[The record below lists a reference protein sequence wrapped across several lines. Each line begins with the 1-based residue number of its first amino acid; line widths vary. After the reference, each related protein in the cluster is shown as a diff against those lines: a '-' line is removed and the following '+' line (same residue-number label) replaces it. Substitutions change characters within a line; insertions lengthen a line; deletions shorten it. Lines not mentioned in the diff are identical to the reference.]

1 MPRAQQPAEKPE
13 ATSLL
18 GKPLFRPPVPEANRA
33 KMEADAKAAFD
44 LASREPSAE
53 NIIWLGRRTAY
64 LGKFREAIDVFTG
77 GMRLY
82 PTDPRLYRHR
92 GHRYITVRNFLRAQE
107 DLERADELIKGQ
119 PDEVEPD
126 GQPNARGIPTS
137 TLHSNIWYH
146 LALAR
151 YLKADFAAAA
161 DDWSRARDAG
171 KNADN
176 LVSASHWLY
185 LSLRRANRASDAKA
199 VLEPIRA
206 DLDVIENG
214 SYHSLLLMYKGERH
228 AGAGAVSRRRRRGGI
243 GGAIRRQRLASRR
256 RPSRRGEEAVGSDPR
271 RPRLAVIRI
280 HRGRGGSA
288 EEQERG

>member
-1 MPRAQQPAEKPE
+1 MPRAQQAAEKEKPE

-44 LASREPSAE
+44 LAAREPSAE

-107 DLERADELIKGQ
+107 DLERAVELIKGQ

-126 GQPNARGIPTS
+126 GQPNARGVPTS

-161 DDWSRARDAG
+161 DDWRRARDAG
-171 KNADN
+171 KTPDN
-176 LVSASHWLY
+176 LVAASHWLY

-214 SYHSLLLMYKGERH
+214 SYHALLLMYKGERTPAQVLSA
-228 AGAGAVSRRRRRGGI
+228 AGEGA
-243 GGAIRRQRLASRR
+243 
-256 RPSRRGEEAVGSDPR
+256 
-271 RPRLAVIRI
+271 
-280 HRGRGGSA
+280 GGSA
-288 EEQERG
+288 VRYGVSAWHLVEGRRDDARKLWDQILAGPDWPSFGFVAAEAEVQRAG